1 MFHVWNK
8 IKLIP
13 AKNMYNIYKSL
24 YRKMF
29 YVSFYKNSRL
39 GFENCLIVA
48 MTQWSLMTFYI
59 SRN

>member
-29 YVSFYKNSRL
+29 YVSFYKNSRHTVVTDDIL
-39 GFENCLIVA
+39 YFQKLKAVIN
-48 MTQWSLMTFYI
+48 
-59 SRN
+59 